1 MKQAEILVVK
11 PTSEFIIKANTK
23 SGVVLAK
30 VKWAG
35 AFGPENQT
43 MSTWRIGPIQLS
55 DGKTNKAFESDA
67 EADAIEKEIDDYI
80 GDCDAQINNFMQ
92 NKSTKSGERKVIKYV
107 DDFADDR
114 AYEAGFYN
122 QDLED
127 QVDKL
132 FGGTP
137 SITES
142 TELTGWVHLDHVQIS
157 KDAMAILAKAMR
169 MPDLESLDIDPDTKA
184 AITDIV
190 DRTTNALTNQDSMTT
205 ESWSAL
211 IYDAINAGIGD
222 SRFDDMSESDIKSYA
237 DSSVGADAKTQTPTF
252 EGLFPERVDEPYETS
267 PHNKVSTEFS
277 NAKQASIND
286 GTGFGF
292 INCAD
297 GKVKVAYTILN
308 CMLKEINSDTD
319 LGEHI
324 VDEFTRG
331 ISIDKFKELAESALA
346 SDGFELYED
355 DVREQYMST
364 HILHEAAVIK
374 SFDAILEAIR
384 FDEEKPE
391 FKNDRTGTDY
401 SKAFEVLHSN
411 VVRVTKLAQGIYH
424 HNNVDRDDQ
433 ITTTLVG
440 NIETFLN
447 KYMAEMEDVEKE
459 FPNSYIPTL
468 TNNVTNIV
476 NKWVK
481 NISELD
487 TTINQHFKVAGI
499 TGKQVIGKYNTEVYP
514 EMSEV
519 GNMIAK
525 MKFGLNHK
533 DPNKATALVTKLAN
547 IIKHIDVTQQKFH
560 DSIMQRVNANK
571 EWKQPSGT
579 RQPSMA

>member
-1 MKQAEILVVK
+1 MKQAEILVVA
-11 PTSEFIIKANTK
+11 PTSEFIVKANTK
-23 SGVVLAK
+23 VGVVLAK

-55 DGKTNKAFESDA
+55 DGKTNKAFTSDV

-92 NKSTKSGERKVIKYV
+92 HKSTKSGDRKVIKYV

-137 SITES
+137 SMNES
-142 TELTGWVHLDHVQIS
+142 AELTGWVHLDHVQIS
-157 KDAMAILAKAMR
+157 KDAMTILAKAMR
-169 MPDLESLDIDPDTKA
+169 MPEPESLDVDPDTKA
-184 AITDIV
+184 AIADIV
-190 DRTTNALTNQDSMTT
+190 DRITNALTNQDSMTT

-222 SRFDDMSESDIKSYA
+222 SRFDGMSEADIKAYS
-237 DSSVGADAKTQTPTF
+237 DSSVGADDNTPIPTF
-252 EGLFPERVDEPYETS
+252 EGLFPERVDGSYETS
-267 PHNKVSTEFS
+267 PHNKVSTEFI
-277 NAKQASIND
+277 NAKQSSIND
-286 GTGFGF
+286 GTGFG
-292 INCAD
+292 IITCTD
-297 GKVKVAYTILN
+297 GQVKVAYTILN
-308 CMLKEINSDTD
+308 CMLKEINGDTG

-346 SDGFELYED
+346 SDGFDLYED

-364 HILHEAAVIK
+364 HILHEAAAIK

-433 ITTTLVG
+433 ITIALVG

-459 FPNSYIPTL
+459 FPNSYIPAL

-499 TGKQVIGKYNTEVYP
+499 TGKQVIGMYNTEVYP

-519 GNMIAK
+519 GNMITK

-547 IIKHIDVTQQKFH
+547 IIKHIDATQQKFH
-560 DSIMQRVNANK
+560 DTIMQRVHANK
-571 EWKQPSGT
+571 KWKQPSDT